1 MNEITKHKIS
11 LKMKNKK
18 KNGNT
23 QKTHK
28 RGSKK
33 STKK

>member
-11 LKMKNKK
+11 LKENKK